1 MTATSKSPVTKS
13 QVVII
18 GGGHSGL
25 VAAFYLAKAGLKPLV
40 LERSTRIGGGAITTE
55 ISPGFHCPSLSHEV
69 LVHDQI
75 VAEMELRQHGLEL
88 LSAEADVCALSTNGD
103 PIVLWNESGR
113 AADALRARRAKDG
126 QAYLTY
132 REAVDRA
139 TALLGDVLTSPA
151 PDINSPGISDLWQLL
166 KTGREFRAL
175 GSRHAHQ
182 LLRWLP
188 MPIADFAREWFED
201 DLLRA
206 AIAGPGV
213 SGTMLG
219 PRSAGSTLVM
229 LLREAHRRL
238 SGQRRLQVRG
248 GPGRLTQAMA
258 AAAIAAGAEI
268 RTEAEVERIIVRDE
282 RVTGLVVSG
291 REIATT
297 TVVSCVD
304 PKTTFLELFDPVDL
318 TPDFLSKMRHYRAQ
332 GTIAKVNLALATLP
346 RFRGVN
352 DASMLT
358 GHIHIGPD
366 LDYLERAFDHAKYG
380 EVSRSPWLDVTVP
393 SIMDTQLAPAG
404 GHVMSVY
411 AHYAP
416 YSLRGTDWP
425 SMRQTVLTRVLT
437 TLEHHAPGFG
447 STIVKAQI
455 ITPAE
460 LHSDYGF
467 AGGHIFHGELA
478 PDQLYAMRPL
488 LGAGRYESP
497 VRGVFLSGA
506 GTHPGG
512 FMSGINGRLAAQ
524 HMLRSGAIR

>member
-1 MTATSKSPVTKS
+1 MT

-18 GGGHSGL
+18 GGGHNGL

-40 LERSTRIGGGAITTE
+40 LERSSRIGGGAITTE
-55 ISPGFHCPSLSHEV
+55 ISPGFHCPTLSHEV
-69 LVHDQI
+69 LIHDQI
-75 VAEMELRQHGLEL
+75 VSEMELRRDGLGF
-88 LSAEADVCALSTNGD
+88 LSPEADVCAISTNGD
-103 PIVLWNESGR
+103 PLVLWNDKAR
-113 AADALRARRAKDG
+113 TADALRARQQHDG
-126 QAYLTY
+126 QAYLTF
-132 REAVDRA
+132 RDAVDRA
-139 TALLGDVLTSPA
+139 ATLLGDVLTSPP
-151 PDINSPGISDLWQLL
+151 PDIDSPGAGDVWRLL
-166 KTGREFRAL
+166 KTGREFRGL
-175 GSRHAHQ
+175 GKRGAHQ

-258 AAAIAAGAEI
+258 AAATAAGAEI
-268 RTEAEVERIIVRDE
+268 RTGAKVERIVVRNE
-282 RVTGLVVSG
+282 RVAGVVVSG
-291 REIATT
+291 REITSDAIL
-297 TVVSCVD
+297 SCVD

-318 TPDFLSKMRHYRAQ
+318 TPDLLSKMRHYRAQ
-332 GTIAKVNLALATLP
+332 GTVAKINLALAALP
-346 RFRGVN
+346 PFRGVT

-366 LDYLERAFDHAKYG
+366 LDYLERAFDHVKYG
-380 EVSRSPWLDVTVP
+380 EVSMSPWLHVTVP
-393 SIMDTQLAPAG
+393 SVLDASLAPAG
-404 GHVMSVY
+404 AHVMSVY

-425 SMRQTVLTRVLT
+425 SMRQTLLTRVLA
-437 TLEHHAPGFG
+437 TLEHHAPGLG
-447 STIVKAQI
+447 SAIVSAQI
-455 ITPAE
+455 ITPADMQN
-460 LHSDYGF
+460 DYGF
-467 AGGHIFHGELA
+467 SGGHIFHGELA

-497 VRGVFLSGA
+497 VRGVFLCGA

-524 HMLRSGAIR
+524 HVLRSASVR

>member
-1 MTATSKSPVTKS
+1 MT

-18 GGGHSGL
+18 GGGHNGL

-40 LERSTRIGGGAITTE
+40 LERSARIGGGAITTE
-55 ISPGFHCPSLSHEV
+55 ISPGFHCPTLSHEV
-69 LVHDQI
+69 LIHDQI
-75 VAEMELRQHGLEL
+75 VSEMELRRDGLGF
-88 LSAEADVCALSTNGD
+88 LSPEADVCAISTNGD
-103 PIVLWNESGR
+103 PLVLWNDNAR
-113 AADALRARRAKDG
+113 TADALRARQQHDG
-126 QAYLTY
+126 QAYLTF
-132 REAVDRA
+132 RDAVDRA
-139 TALLGDVLTSPA
+139 AALLGDVLTSPP
-151 PDINSPGISDLWQLL
+151 PDIDSPGAGDVWRLL
-166 KTGREFRAL
+166 KTGREFRGL
-175 GSRHAHQ
+175 GKRGAHQ

-258 AAAIAAGAEI
+258 AAATAAGAEI
-268 RTEAEVERIIVRDE
+268 RTGAKVERIVVRNE
-282 RVTGLVVSG
+282 RVAGVVVSG
-291 REIATT
+291 REITSDAIL
-297 TVVSCVD
+297 SCVD

-318 TPDFLSKMRHYRAQ
+318 TPDLLSKMRHYRAQ
-332 GTIAKVNLALATLP
+332 GTVAKINLALAALP
-346 RFRGVN
+346 PFRGVT
-352 DASMLT
+352 DPSMLT

-366 LDYLERAFDHAKYG
+366 LDYLERAFDHVKYG
-380 EVSRSPWLDVTVP
+380 EVSMSPWLHVTVP
-393 SIMDTQLAPAG
+393 SVLDASLAPAG
-404 GHVMSVY
+404 AHVMSVY

-425 SMRQTVLTRVLT
+425 SMRQTLLTRVLA
-437 TLEHHAPGFG
+437 TLEHHAPGLG
-447 STIVKAQI
+447 SAIVSAQI
-455 ITPAE
+455 ITPADMQN
-460 LHSDYGF
+460 DYSF
-467 AGGHIFHGELA
+467 SGGHIFHGELA
-478 PDQLYAMRPL
+478 PDQLYSMRPL

-497 VRGVFLSGA
+497 VRGVFLCGG

-524 HMLRSGAIR
+524 HALRSASVR

>member
-1 MTATSKSPVTKS
+1 MT

-18 GGGHSGL
+18 GGGHNGL

-40 LERSTRIGGGAITTE
+40 LERSARVGGGAITTE
-55 ISPGFHCPSLSHEV
+55 ISPGFHCPTLSHEV
-69 LVHDQI
+69 LIHDQI
-75 VAEMELRQHGLEL
+75 VADMELRRHGLGFLEPD
-88 LSAEADVCALSTNGD
+88 ADVCALSTNGD
-103 PIVLWNESGR
+103 PLVLWNNSGR
-113 AADALRARRAKDG
+113 TAEALRARRPQDG
-126 QAYLTY
+126 QAYPAF
-132 REAVDRA
+132 RDAVDRA
-139 TALLGDVLTSPA
+139 AALLGEVLTSPP
-151 PDINSPGISDLWQLL
+151 PDIDSPGASDLWRLL
-166 KTGREFRAL
+166 KTGREFRGL
-175 GSRHAHQ
+175 GKRGAHQ

-238 SGQRRLQVRG
+238 SGHRRLQVHG
-248 GPGRLTQAMA
+248 GPGRLTQTMA
-258 AAAIAAGAEI
+258 AAATAAGAEI
-268 RTEAEVERIIVRDE
+268 RTGAAVERIVVRDE
-282 RVTGLVVSG
+282 RVAGLVVSG

-297 TVVSCVD
+297 TIVSCVD
-304 PKTTFLELFDPVDL
+304 PKTTFLDLFDPVDL
-318 TPDFLSKMRHYRAQ
+318 TPDLLSKMRHYRSQ
-332 GTIAKVNLALATLP
+332 GTIAKINLALASLP
-346 RFRGVN
+346 PFRGVT
-352 DASMLT
+352 DPSMLT

-366 LDYLERAFDHAKYG
+366 LHYLERAFDHAKYG
-380 EVSRSPWLDVTVP
+380 EVSASPWLDVTVP
-393 SIMDTQLAPAG
+393 SVLDGELTPTG

-416 YSLRGTDWP
+416 YSLRGADWP
-425 SMRQTVLTRVLT
+425 SMRQTVLTRVLA
-437 TLEHHAPGFG
+437 TLEHHAPGLG
-447 STIVKAQI
+447 STIVSAQI

-460 LHSDYGF
+460 MQSDYGF
-467 AGGHIFHGELA
+467 SGGHIFHGELA

-497 VRGVFLSGA
+497 VRGVFLCGA

-512 FMSGINGRLAAQ
+512 FMSGISGRLAAQ
-524 HMLRSGAIR
+524 HVLRSGVVR

>member
-1 MTATSKSPVTKS
+1 MT

-18 GGGHSGL
+18 GGGHNGL

-40 LERSTRIGGGAITTE
+40 LERSARIGGGAITTE
-55 ISPGFHCPSLSHEV
+55 ISPGFHCPTLSHEV
-69 LVHDQI
+69 LIHDQI
-75 VAEMELRQHGLEL
+75 VADMELRRDGLGFV
-88 LSAEADVCALSTNGD
+88 SPDADVCAISTNGD
-103 PIVLWNESGR
+103 PLVLWNDNAR
-113 AADALRARRAKDG
+113 TADALRARRLKDG
-126 QAYLTY
+126 QAYL
-132 REAVDRA
+132 RFRDAVDRA
-139 TALLGDVLTSPA
+139 AALLGDVLTSPP
-151 PDINSPGISDLWQLL
+151 PDIDSPGAGDVWRLL
-166 KTGREFRAL
+166 KTGREFRGL
-175 GSRHAHQ
+175 GKRDAHQ

-188 MPIADFAREWFED
+188 MPIADFAREWFDD

-258 AAAIAAGAEI
+258 AAATAAGAEI
-268 RTEAEVERIIVRDE
+268 RTGAAVERIVVRDE
-282 RVTGLVVSG
+282 RVAGVVVSG
-291 REIATT
+291 REIAGQAIL
-297 TVVSCVD
+297 SCVD

-318 TPDFLSKMRHYRAQ
+318 TPDLLSKMRHYRAQ
-332 GTIAKVNLALATLP
+332 GTVAKINLALAALP
-346 RFRGVN
+346 PFRGVT
-352 DASMLT
+352 DPSMLT

-366 LDYLERAFDHAKYG
+366 LDYLERAFDHVKYG
-380 EVSRSPWLDVTVP
+380 EVSTSPWLDVTVP
-393 SIMDTQLAPAG
+393 SILDAALAPAG
-404 GHVMSVY
+404 AHVMSVY

-425 SMRQTVLTRVLT
+425 SMRRTLLTRVLA
-437 TLEHHAPGFG
+437 TLEHHASGLG
-447 STIVKAQI
+447 STIVSAQI

-460 LHSDYGF
+460 MHSDYSF
-467 AGGHIFHGELA
+467 SGGHIFHGELA

-497 VRGVFLSGA
+497 VRGVFLCGA

-524 HMLRSGAIR
+524 HVLRSALVR